1 MVEHSEREGGWK
13 GEAGRLGSVSP
24 VVLRRGMKD
33 QRQRESEA
41 HTARW
46 GTVVRLQGDGTEGLG
61 DHSLSKALA
70 IQI

>member
-1 MVEHSEREGGWK
+1 MSIVRGKEGGR
-13 GEAGRLGSVSP
+13 GEAGRLGSISP
-24 VVLRRGMKD
+24 VALHRGMKD
-33 QRQRESEA
+33 QEQHESEA

-61 DHSLSKALA
+61 DGSLGKALA